1 MKLTFNVT
9 KENKKA
15 FAKAIEAI
23 TGEKAVYQFTPT
35 YAFQIGDLTVNR
47 DATLTAPDD
56 KDIGSLL
63 EALKAQGYELS
74 ETEGAPEEKPKEEA
88 PAADEKPE
96 DLEEVPE
103 LTVSLPLTTANVGIL
118 TSILSSKGVLI
129 RHALGVTDLRINVT
143 EDKIEFPWFTRELT
157 AEEAKAYTTF
167 LSLLCK
173 FSKEL
178 KHASSRPVETDNEKY
193 AFRCFLLRLGFIG
206 PEYKE
211 ARKILLQNMTGN
223 SAFRH
228 GAPVK
233 VESTEALKQEVAE

>member
-15 FAKAIEAI
+15 FAKAIGAI

-56 KDIGSLL
+56 KDLGSLL
-63 EALKAQGYELS
+63 DALKAQEYELLQ
-74 ETEGAPEEKPKEEA
+74 TEGTPEADPQEET
-88 PAADEKPE
+88 PAADEKPKA
-96 DLEEVPE
+96 DEEVPE
-103 LTVSLPLTTANVGIL
+103 LTVSLPITAANVGTL
-118 TSILSSKGVLI
+118 TNILSSKGDLI

-143 EDKIEFPWFTRELT
+143 DDKIEFPWFDKELSPD
-157 AEEAKAYTTF
+157 EAKAYTAF
-167 LSLLCK
+167 ISHLCK

-178 KHASSRPVETDNEKY
+178 KHASSKPVETDNEKY

-233 VESTEALKQEVAE
+233 VESTEAQKQEAAE

>member
-103 LTVSLPLTTANVGIL
+103 LTVSLPLTVSSGTPSGSQTFESMSPRTRLNSHGLPGNLPPRKQKL
-118 TSILSSKGVLI
+118 TPLS
-129 RHALGVTDLRINVT
+129 
-143 EDKIEFPWFTRELT
+143 FPC
-157 AEEAKAYTTF
+157 
-167 LSLLCK
+167 S
-173 FSKEL
+173 
-178 KHASSRPVETDNEKY
+178 ASSQK
-193 AFRCFLLRLGFIG
+193 
-206 PEYKE
+206 
-211 ARKILLQNMTGN
+211 
-223 SAFRH
+223 S
-228 GAPVK
+228 
-233 VESTEALKQEVAE
+233 